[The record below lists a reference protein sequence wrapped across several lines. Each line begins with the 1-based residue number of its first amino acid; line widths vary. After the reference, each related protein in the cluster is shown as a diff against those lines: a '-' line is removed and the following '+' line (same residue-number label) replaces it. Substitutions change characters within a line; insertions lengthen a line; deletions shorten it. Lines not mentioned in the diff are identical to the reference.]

1 MLCCPT
7 KMKDTREQ
15 SERSIWDNL
24 SEASEKWCV
33 EVFLVLHRRKVIN
46 KNRAVCWLCAKKASY
61 STTPTNPHTYLL
73 ACHPTW
79 GSRGRCTTDQMSGA
93 AIAASSVQR
102 HLTAYYSAH
111 SASAGLLPAVRKNSI
126 NDEIARF
133 IPKYVLP
140 IGIVLGEG
148 SQDHMMEL
156 EPRYTIPRS
165 QHSTISTY
173 IAKLYDATQENI
185 KITLKDKTLA
195 TATVR

>member
-1 MLCCPT
+1 
-7 KMKDTREQ
+7 
-15 SERSIWDNL
+15 
-24 SEASEKWCV
+24 
-33 EVFLVLHRRKVIN
+33 
-46 KNRAVCWLCAKKASY
+46 
-61 STTPTNPHTYLL
+61 
-73 ACHPTW
+73 
-79 GSRGRCTTDQMSGA
+79 MSGA

-102 HLTAYYSAH
+102 HLTAYHSAH
-111 SASAGLLPAVRKNSI
+111 SASAGLLPAFRKNSI

-133 IPKYVLP
+133 IRKDMLP

-156 EPRYTIPRS
+156 EPRCTIPRS

-195 TATVR
+195 IATVR

>member
-7 KMKDTREQ
+7 KMEDEQ

-133 IPKYVLP
+133 IRKDMLP

-156 EPRYTIPRS
+156 EPRCTIPRCTQS
-165 QHSTISTY
+165 QHT
-173 IAKLYDATQENI
+173 
-185 KITLKDKTLA
+185 
-195 TATVR
+195 